1 MEYREYNLGVYG
13 ILLPMIDP
21 WTSSPAIIDV
31 VLGLFESTTKV
42 LDSSSRAGVVLE
54 RNNNSN
60 SQLPELATI
69 LFACIQERLDW
80 LCR

>member
-31 VLGLFESTTKV
+31 IIGLFESTTGV
-42 LDSSSRAGVVLE
+42 LDSSARSGVILE
-54 RNNNSN
+54 RNNHSKN
-60 SQLPELATI
+60 QLPELATV

-80 LCR
+80 LGR